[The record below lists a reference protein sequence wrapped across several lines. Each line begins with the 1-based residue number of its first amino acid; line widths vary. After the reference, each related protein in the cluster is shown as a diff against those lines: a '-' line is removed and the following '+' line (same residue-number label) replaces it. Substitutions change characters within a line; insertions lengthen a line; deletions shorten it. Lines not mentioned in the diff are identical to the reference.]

1 MRRVSVL
8 FHHCFVGYSL
18 SAITI
23 VNMVTI
29 GTWNLENF
37 FKPGSD
43 GGPKTKGEYA
53 KKLEAL
59 SSVITDLA
67 PDVLAVQEVG
77 DPEALTD
84 LADSLGGSWKTEL
97 AKPDGRGIR
106 VGFLSRS
113 ALTKVKQIEDFP
125 EGLAPVQVDDDG
137 GTIEAMG
144 RPALKARIRKEGATI
159 DVVSVHLKSKLL
171 SFPGGRFSPRD
182 EGERARFAVYA
193 LHRRAA
199 EAAAVR
205 AGVDELLDGDG
216 RENRVIVAGD
226 LNDEP
231 QAATTQILLG
241 PGGSEFGTSGYDR
254 ADKGDAT
261 RLWNTAGLI
270 PEEERYTRI
279 YRGRRELIDHIM
291 ISHALTE
298 AVEEVTTGGGEVASV
313 SDSPG
318 QRDGAEA
325 SDHKPVIARFKLR

>member
-1 MRRVSVL
+1 
-8 FHHCFVGYSL
+8 
-18 SAITI
+18 
-23 VNMVTI
+23 MVTI

-37 FKPGSD
+37 FRRGSD
-43 GGPKTKGEYA
+43 GGPKTKGEYTE
-53 KKLEAL
+53 KLDAL
-59 SSVITDLA
+59 SVVITELA

-77 DPEALTD
+77 DPEALAD
-84 LADSLGGSWKTEL
+84 LADSLGGPWKTEL
-97 AKPDGRGIR
+97 AMPDSGIG

-113 ALTKVKQIEDFP
+113 ALTKVEQFKDFP

-144 RPALKARIRKEGATI
+144 RPALKALIRKEGAAI

-182 EGERARFAVYA
+182 EGKRARFAVYT

-199 EAAAVR
+199 EAAAAR

-216 RENRVIVAGD
+216 RKARVIVAGD
-226 LNDEP
+226 LNDESE
-231 QAATTQILLG
+231 AATTQILLG
-241 PGGSEFGTSGYDR
+241 PGGSEFGTSGYER

-279 YRGRRELIDHIM
+279 YRGRHELIDHTM
-291 ISHALTE
+291 VSHALTE
-298 AVEEVTTGGGEVASV
+298 AVDEVTTGGGEVASV

-318 QRDGAEA
+318 QRVGAEA
-325 SDHKPVIARFKLR
+325 SDHKPVIARFKLW